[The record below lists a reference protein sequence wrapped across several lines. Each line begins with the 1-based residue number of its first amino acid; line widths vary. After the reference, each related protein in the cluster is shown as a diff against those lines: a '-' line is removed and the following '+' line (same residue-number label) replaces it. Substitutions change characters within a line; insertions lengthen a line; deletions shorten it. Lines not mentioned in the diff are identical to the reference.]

1 MTLRT
6 PAFNDAR
13 TYGFEWLRA
22 STEALAIQEGVIGAT
37 DLRVTAAVAGL
48 QRVDIAGGAAFVK
61 GDSGTPGTGLTQGL
75 YYVVNDASV
84 ANAVTLTAS
93 NGTNPRIDQI
103 ILRVLDTSDL
113 GSASDSAVFEVVTG
127 TATAG
132 ATLDNRTGAAAL
144 PNDAIRLADVLVPA
158 GSTATSA
165 GNIRDRRPW
174 GRGATYVLQRTA
186 GNITVNGAG
195 YADVDSTFRVRL
207 EFAAGNLVV
216 PQLIGSGAH
225 SIAAGRV
232 LTAMIG
238 GTGLV
243 PGSGSTYS
251 HGNVNITAGGGF
263 PIGDDFPF
271 VSGGG
276 STLIAAQAWNP
287 DGGTATLDAAAA
299 KPLTLIVREIVAQN
313 GVNQ

>member
-22 STEALAIQEGVIGAT
+22 STEALDIQEGVVNSG
-37 DLRVTAAVAGL
+37 DLKVTAAVAGL
-48 QRVDIAGGAAFVK
+48 QRVDIAAGAAFVK

-93 NGTNPRIDQI
+93 NGSNPRLDQI
-103 ILRVLDTSDL
+103 IMRVLDTSDL
-113 GSASDSAVFEVVTG
+113 GSASDTAVFEVVTG

-174 GRGATYVLQRTA
+174 ARGLQAYAFVTTDSAANTSASFVNTNLFSIRGEFSGAPVRISMWGSITGASAGAEGAIGLFLDGVEQFRTSNVYVPRATVPYPFHGATIAAAPAA
-186 GNITVNGAG
+186 GSRVASMWSALLNGTSITV
-195 YADVDSTFRVRL
+195 L
-207 EFAAGNLVV
+207 
-216 PQLIGSGAH
+216 GSGT
-225 SIAAGRV
+225 SLTRIAIEEV
-232 LTAMIG
+232 
-238 GTGLV
+238 
-243 PGSGSTYS
+243 
-251 HGNVNITAGGGF
+251 
-263 PIGDDFPF
+263 
-271 VSGGG
+271 
-276 STLIAAQAWNP
+276 
-287 DGGTATLDAAAA
+287 
-299 KPLTLIVREIVAQN
+299 VRPQIQT
-313 GVNQ
+313 Q